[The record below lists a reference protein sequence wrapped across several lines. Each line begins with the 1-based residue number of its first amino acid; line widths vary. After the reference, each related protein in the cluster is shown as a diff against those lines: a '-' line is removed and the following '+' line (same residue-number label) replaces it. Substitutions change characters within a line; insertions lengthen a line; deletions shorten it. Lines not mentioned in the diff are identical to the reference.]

1 MDIQEAIEWADECVL
16 AKTGKRL
23 DSLQR
28 TILEKTLE
36 NKTYQQ
42 VAEDYHC
49 TEDHAKRVASEL
61 WKLLSDVLGE
71 NVKKS
76 NVRAILEKVEF
87 YNISNWGF
95 GDDQVQIVG
104 NVTFCKDVPYP
115 QTKRTTKD
123 QSTATN
129 QPEKYHDLTEA
140 PEAGQ
145 VCNRTTEQ
153 TTLKQWI
160 LEKQIRIVTIFGLP
174 GIGKTTLAR
183 EVVEQIKDNFEYVVW
198 RNCSDSLTL
207 QSLQTN
213 LLQVFS
219 QNSET
224 TPTSLVDYLRSHRC
238 LIILDDLQELFASQQ
253 LAGTYLPQYQDYSRF
268 WQQIARSPHQSCWFL
283 LSWEKPTEIATLE
296 GENRHCRSLPLRGL
310 GESAAEILKNK
321 GLTDEPKWENLIQRY
336 SGNPSWLNIIASTI
350 QDLFNG
356 SVDRFLSYPT
366 LFLGDLESILQ
377 THYQRLS
384 DAEKTV
390 MLWLANQHAANIADK
405 PTDLAV
411 SDAEFLKA
419 VQSLRKRGLIEKE
432 TNSGE
437 SLFAVQSLFKA
448 YLQNN

>member
-1 MDIQEAIEWADECVL
+1 M
-16 AKTGKRL
+16 
-23 DSLQR
+23 
-28 TILEKTLE
+28 
-36 NKTYQQ
+36 
-42 VAEDYHC
+42 
-49 TEDHAKRVASEL
+49 
-61 WKLLSDVLGE
+61 
-71 NVKKS
+71 
-76 NVRAILEKVEF
+76 
-87 YNISNWGF
+87 
-95 GDDQVQIVG
+95 
-104 NVTFCKDVPYP
+104 
-115 QTKRTTKD
+115 
-123 QSTATN
+123 
-129 QPEKYHDLTEA
+129 
-140 PEAGQ
+140 
-145 VCNRTTEQ
+145 
-153 TTLKQWI
+153 
-160 LEKQIRIVTIFGLP
+160 
-174 GIGKTTLAR
+174 
-183 EVVEQIKDNFEYVVW
+183 
-198 RNCSDSLTL
+198 
-207 QSLQTN
+207 
-213 LLQVFS
+213 
-219 QNSET
+219 
-224 TPTSLVDYLRSHRC
+224 
-238 LIILDDLQELFASQQ
+238 
-253 LAGTYLPQYQDYSRF
+253 
-268 WQQIARSPHQSCWFL
+268 
-283 LSWEKPTEIATLE
+283 
-296 GENRHCRSLPLRGL
+296 PLRGL